1 MNLWKGVFVMKNLI
15 SAYDAWLFDMD
26 GVVTDTARLHGE
38 SWKQMFDDYLK
49 TRAAREGKPF
59 VPFDIK
65 DDYHTYVDGK
75 PRYEGVD
82 SFLRSR
88 GIELPFGTPDD
99 PADTETVCG
108 LGNRKNILIN
118 DYIRTRGADVF
129 ESTIALIKPLRAG
142 GKKVAIVTSSK
153 NCDVILKAAKLA
165 DLFDAKVDGIYAAEH
180 KIAGKPK
187 PDTYLEA
194 ARLLGVAPER
204 SVVIEDA
211 LSGVQAGRA
220 GKFGKVVGVARHGN
234 AKELLENGAD
244 IAVGDLGE
252 LLEDDGAVK
261 VTG

>member
-1 MNLWKGVFVMKNLI
+1 MKNVLD
-15 SAYDAWLFDMD
+15 AYDVWLFDMD

-38 SWKQMFDDYLK
+38 SWKQMFDEYLK
-49 TRAAREGKPF
+49 ARAARENKPF
-59 VPFDIK
+59 TPFDIK
-65 DDYHTYVDGK
+65 GDYHTYVDGK

-99 PADTETVCG
+99 PADAETVCS

-118 DYIRTRGADVF
+118 DYIRTQGADVF
-129 ESTIALIKPLRAG
+129 EGTVALIKALRARG
-142 GKKVAIVTSSK
+142 RKVAIVTSSK
-153 NCDVILKAAKLA
+153 NCDVILDAAKLA
-165 DLFDAKVDGIYAAEH
+165 DLFDAKVDGIYAADN

-194 ARLLGVAPER
+194 ARLLGAAPER
-204 SVVIEDA
+204 AVVVEDA

-234 AKELLENGAD
+234 GAELIENGAD
-244 IAVGDLGE
+244 IAVADLAE
-252 LLEDDGAVK
+252 LLADDGAAQAS
-261 VTG
+261 G